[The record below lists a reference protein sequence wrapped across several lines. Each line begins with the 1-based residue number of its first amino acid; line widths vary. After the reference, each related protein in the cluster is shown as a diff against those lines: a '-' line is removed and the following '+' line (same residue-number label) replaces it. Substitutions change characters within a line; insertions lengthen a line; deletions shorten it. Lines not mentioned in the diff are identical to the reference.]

1 MASQKE
7 LVEELNKFRV
17 EVSKLRQDLDKLDS
31 EKESWYRKKADC
43 SKKIK
48 ELIQKIKEDKVKRD
62 SLTQEVKEQKRKR
75 DDSNRQIGERLE
87 KFKSIKEDKS
97 SLAKALKL
105 RESPSRINDLIEKL
119 EFSIETD
126 ALSFDKEQAL
136 MKKIKELKRLYSDSR
151 DVLEMDK
158 KARDIFESVKK
169 TKKGANELHESIQDK
184 AKQSQ
189 TLHEGILKISGE
201 IDKLKAD
208 EEEAFKKFSEFKQK
222 FTEANIQLKEKLKS
236 MNEVKGRLDMI
247 FADKKEKRK
256 NEIDLML
263 KAKEEEVNMK
273 IRLGKKLTTEDLL
286 VFQKTER
293 R

>member
-136 MKKIKELKRLYSDSR
+136 MKKIKELKRIYSDSR